1 MSTARADVRRRWC
14 SALPM
19 ARWAAG
25 VSLISS
31 SLLIVQVTPTR
42 AAEATEAPARAPS
55 SCTTK
60 MVPTAMPS
68 VEDVYRFG
76 HPKKDDPE
84 RDRAGINDLIVIK
97 VKALCLLVDQAKC
110 LGAYA
115 GQGCKP
121 QDIALYIDG
130 REIKGL
136 VPESGAP
143 RADVGTLQF
152 HVDRFAKSDEQW
164 ADLLGAPAIGDA
176 FFERPAAVSVGLQG
190 DAPIPTDVHTFKIVR
205 IHLWRFWICGLILL
219 LTLISIWLLAKNS
232 ALLRYRDKLSSFS
245 LARCQMA
252 FWFVLIIASFSFIWL
267 ITGAVDILTNTA
279 LILIGI
285 GAGTALG
292 GTVIDRSKE
301 QGAKT
306 DLDKVISD

>member
-1 MSTARADVRRRWC
+1 MT
-14 SALPM
+14 
-19 ARWAAG
+19 
-25 VSLISS
+25 SS
-31 SLLIVQVTPTR
+31 SSRLK
-42 AAEATEAPARAPS
+42 PS
-55 SCTTK
+55 AS
-60 MVPTAMPS
+60 
-68 VEDVYRFG
+68 
-76 HPKKDDPE
+76 
-84 RDRAGINDLIVIK
+84 
-97 VKALCLLVDQAKC
+97 VDQAKC

-121 QDIALYIDG
+121 LDIALYIDG

-143 RADVGTLQF
+143 RTDVGTLQF
-152 HVDRFAKSDEQW
+152 HVDRSAKSDEQW

-176 FFERPAAVSVGLQG
+176 FFERPSAVSVGLQG
-190 DAPIPTDVHTFKIVR
+190 DAPIPTDVHAFKIVR
-205 IHLWRFWICGLILL
+205 IHLWRFWICALILL
-219 LTLISIWLLAKNS
+219 LTVISIWLFAKNS

-245 LARCQMA
+245 LARYQMA

-267 ITGAVDILTNTA
+267 ITGAVDIVTNTA

-292 GTVIDRSKE
+292 GAVIDRGKE

-306 DLDKVISD
+306 DLDKLISDKQKLQNDIDDLTSSGGRGITNGGDSPRKGEGEQESRRRCGGPTGKGIDEQDCCKQI